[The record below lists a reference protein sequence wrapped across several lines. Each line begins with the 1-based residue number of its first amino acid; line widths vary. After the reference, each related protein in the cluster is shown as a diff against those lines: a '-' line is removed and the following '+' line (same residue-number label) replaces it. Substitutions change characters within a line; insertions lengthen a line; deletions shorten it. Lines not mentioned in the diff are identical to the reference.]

1 MCLEG
6 LANQFPTSPRTFALL
21 GMQFEAEE
29 KLDQAQ
35 KYYDHVLKEDE
46 TNLVNHQTSPLCRG
60 NSG

>member
-1 MCLEG
+1 
-6 LANQFPTSPRTFALL
+6 
-21 GMQFEAEE
+21 MQFEAEE